1 MKIFVTMPKKA
12 LEADENY
19 IGQSLLKGKFIHA
32 CTKELSLRIVDKFN
46 QPDLYQVWLETD
58 LLEAPILFEDKA
70 NNKYYYPH
78 IYGLINVSAIVDI
91 QPIDAKTVLEKQ
103 NHFQDATYF

>member
-1 MKIFVTMPKKA
+1 MKIFVTMPKVA
-12 LEADENY
+12 LEADGNY

-32 CTKELSLRIVDKFN
+32 CTKELALRIVEKFN

-70 NNKYYYPH
+70 DNKYYYPH
-78 IYGLINVSAIVDI
+78 IYGLINVSAIIDI
-91 QPIDAKTVLEKQ
+91 QQIDAKTVLEKL